1 MALGLGFVVGVT
13 SRGGGGRGRG
23 VRGDAG
29 RARRGGFGGA
39 DRVRHVFS
47 QERPAR
53 TGRHP
58 RRGEGIEIAAS
69 TGPSFKV
76 GKTLR
81 DAVR

>member
-1 MALGLGFVVGVT
+1 MDGVFEAMQDAL
-13 SRGGGGRGRG
+13 
-23 VRGDAG
+23 AG
-29 RARRGGFGGA
+29 GGFGGA

-58 RRGEGIEIAAS
+58 RTGEGIEIAAS